1 LDLIKIELV
10 MPGIFRNKR
19 INGNGR
25 CIAQNIGTDNMT
37 TKITTKADVKA
48 MVAALE
54 KMPRAETV
62 WSGTGVYV
70 KAPNGKEV
78 LRAMVGRDGSYLV
91 RHMEGLFS

>member
-1 LDLIKIELV
+1 LDRIKIELV
-10 MPGIFRNKR
+10 MHGIFRHER

-25 CIAQNIGTDNMT
+25 CIAQNIGTDSMT

-54 KMPRAETV
+54 KMARAEIV
-62 WSGTGVYV
+62 WSSTGVYV